1 MDKKNKKVTD
11 EQITSIINDSIT
23 QAVGS
28 FSSGSELQEQRE
40 AAINYYTQQ
49 PKGNL
54 HPQGV
59 SKVVTSDTM
68 KL

>member
-1 MDKKNKKVTD
+1 MAKKNKRVTD
-11 EQITSIINDSIT
+11 EEITSIINDAIH

-28 FSSGSELQEQRE
+28 FTSGSELQEQRE

-54 HPQGV
+54 FQILL
-59 SKVVTSDTM
+59 SKSYTS
-68 KL
+68 

>member
-11 EQITSIINDSIT
+11 EEITSIINDSIK

-49 PKGNL
+49 PKGI
-54 HPQGV
+54 
-59 SKVVTSDTM
+59 
-68 KL
+68 